1 MIYRS
6 YVFVNRKT
14 EISKKFFTADIR
26 TAGGVQLRKNPA
38 VTGEN
43 FRAGG
48 RKAAKFKSAAI
59 RVKNI
64 VFFRKICVM
73 PIDKRIKMH

>member
-48 RKAAKFKSAAI
+48 RKAAKFKSAAKI
-59 RVKNI
+59 SY
-64 VFFRKICVM
+64 FFEKYALYLLTNE
-73 PIDKRIKMH
+73 